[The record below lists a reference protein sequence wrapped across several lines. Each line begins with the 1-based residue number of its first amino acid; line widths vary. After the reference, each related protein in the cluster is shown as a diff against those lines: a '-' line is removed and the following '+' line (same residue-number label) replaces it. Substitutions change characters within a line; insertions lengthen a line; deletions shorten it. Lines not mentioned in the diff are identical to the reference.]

1 MFTGI
6 VETAAEVLER
16 TDRSLLI
23 KRPEFFTDIA
33 LGASICTAGACLS
46 AVRITADSIGFDVV
60 PETFAKTSLGHLE
73 AGDTVNLER
82 SMQAGARFEGHIVQG
97 HVEGVATVVDN
108 KDFGPGQGWKLVL
121 RIPKDLCAAVVP
133 KGSIALDGV
142 SLTVAAIEGDLCTI
156 ALIPHTLQVTTLGRL
171 QPGDPVNVETDIMMR
186 GLRRLLD
193 VVNSA
198 K

>member
-6 VETAAEVLER
+6 VETAAKVLER

-23 KRPEFFTDIA
+23 ERPEFFTDIT

-60 PETFAKTSLGHLE
+60 PETFARTALGRLQP
-73 AGDTVNLER
+73 GDRVNLER
-82 SMQAGARFEGHIVQG
+82 SMQAGTRFEGHIVQG
-97 HVEGVATVVDN
+97 HVEGVGEVIDN
-108 KDFGPGQGWKLVL
+108 KDFGPGEGWKLII
-121 RIPKDLCAAVVP
+121 RIPKELCAAVVP

-142 SLTVAAIEGDLCTI
+142 SLTVAAIEGDMCTI
-156 ALIPHTLQVTTLGRL
+156 ALIPHTLEVTTLGVL
-171 QPGDPVNVETDIMMR
+171 KPGDPVNVETDIMMR
-186 GLRRLLD
+186 GLRRLLE
-193 VVNSA
+193 VV